1 MRKALKA
8 AKKVKAGTKD
18 GAMNSETENTN
29 DLSIKNMT
37 SCVKNK
43 ANDAIKIDSGT
54 DSVDGERIL
63 GKVSAV
69 TTLPD
74 IQMIS
79 VSKISSEKV
88 ENNTNGLSKSQLKA
102 QRRELQEAQRA
113 AKHTQGLLLKSK
125 QDKENNSSGQ
135 EKSVEKLQ
143 PALSREEKKAMPK
156 LDLTTRTVEKTK
168 KKVKFSAL
176 SLFSHLPIIEKD
188 PKLAVKAF
196 ELCRIHQSF
205 YKFGQDCAN
214 GLIRGGN
221 ARAIGLLT
229 CLKLLIRSCE
239 LSAENDFSR
248 NLLSRIELNFRL
260 VEQHRPAS
268 VSMMN
273 CLRVIKTKCLQLGE
287 NNIPSNEVCFCF
299 FSVKLFFFFYLSLCT
314 F

>member
-1 MRKALKA
+1 M
-8 AKKVKAGTKD
+8 
-18 GAMNSETENTN
+18 
-29 DLSIKNMT
+29 
-37 SCVKNK
+37 
-43 ANDAIKIDSGT
+43 
-54 DSVDGERIL
+54 
-63 GKVSAV
+63 
-69 TTLPD
+69 
-74 IQMIS
+74 
-79 VSKISSEKV
+79 
-88 ENNTNGLSKSQLKA
+88 
-102 QRRELQEAQRA
+102 
-113 AKHTQGLLLKSK
+113 KSK
-125 QDKENNSSGQ
+125 QDKENNSNGQ
-135 EKSVEKLQ
+135 EKYVEKLQ
-143 PALSREEKKAMPK
+143 PALSTEEKKAMPK

-176 SLFSHLPIIEKD
+176 SFFSHLPIIEKD

-205 YKFGQDCAN
+205 HKFGQDCAN

-268 VSMMN
+268 ISMMN

-287 NNIPSNEVCFCF
+287 KNIPSNEVCFCF
-299 FSVKLFFFFYLSLCT
+299 FFSVKLFFFFYSHDYLAQFNIDRQQSSAVSMSLSSSLDGRY
-314 F
+314 